1 MEYTDKTMQ
10 EFIAQM
16 NKIEMDETG
25 ARIVAMIAANS
36 EETLHDLVVWLKE
49 SKETDFNTIVRKA
62 VEIKR
67 KE

>member
-36 EETLHDLVVWLKE
+36 EETLHDLVVW
-49 SKETDFNTIVRKA
+49 
-62 VEIKR
+62 
-67 KE
+67 